1 MGLYGVTA
9 FVARQRTREIGVRL
23 AVGATMADVV
33 RLAAG
38 LYGLS
43 AHDPTAIASAVAVLM
58 LSAGA
63 AVIAPARKAARIDP
77 TRVLR
82 DG

>member
-1 MGLYGVTA
+1 MRPVVIGLGGGLALALGAGRV
-9 FVARQRTREIGVRL
+9 FV
-23 AVGATMADVV
+23 
-33 RLAAG
+33 AG

-63 AVIAPARKAARIDP
+63 AVIVPARQAARIDP
-77 TRVLR
+77 ASVLR